1 MQNAYQLQSPVAQ
14 RGPQS
19 FGLAPTASMINAGL
33 TQHNLT
39 FPQASQGFG
48 ANTMSLDHALPTQE
62 QQSLRNTSPGRS
74 LPSRNVTDETLDHAY
89 IQFAFYCNPAI
100 SSNADTSE
108 LNRGFRSPP
117 RSDGKSFDT
126 FVLCNLISRLEH
138 KDIKTWS
145 QLVIELGVEIPDP
158 SKNQSTQKLQ
168 QYAVRLKV

>member
-1 MQNAYQLQSPVAQ
+1 MQNAFQLQSPVTQ
-14 RGPQS
+14 RRNQS
-19 FGLAPTASMINAGL
+19 FGLAPTASMINASL
-33 TQHNLT
+33 TQHNLN
-39 FPQASQGFG
+39 FPHASHGLET
-48 ANTMSLDHALPTQE
+48 NTMSLDQTLPTQE
-62 QQSLRNTSPGRS
+62 QNSVRNASPGRS

-100 SSNADTSE
+100 PSNAETSE
-108 LNRGFRSPP
+108 LKRGFRCPP

-126 FVLCNLISRLEH
+126 FVLYNLISRLEH

>member
-1 MQNAYQLQSPVAQ
+1 MQDAYRLRSPVAQ
-14 RGPQS
+14 RRTQP
-19 FGLAPTASMINAGL
+19 FGLAPTASMINASL

-39 FPQASQGFG
+39 FPQPSQGFG
-48 ANTMSLDHALPTQE
+48 TDTMSLDHALPTQE
-62 QQSLRNTSPGRS
+62 QPSLRTASPGRS

-100 SSNADTSE
+100 PANADTSE
-108 LNRGFRSPP
+108 LRRGFRSPP

-126 FVLCNLISRLEH
+126 FVLYNLISRLEH